1 MCEDKN
7 DCDCKHR
14 HYHHGRH
21 HHGHGFSSIVKRTKE
36 TVEIPAELL
45 EVAEI
50 KEGDFLKIR
59 VHRVTKPSEWKK
71 HHKHH
76 KD

>member
-14 HYHHGRH
+14 HHHRYHHHGR
-21 HHGHGFSSIVKRTKE
+21 GFSSLVKRTSE

-59 VHRVTKPSEWKK
+59 VHKVTKPSEWKK
-71 HHKHH
+71 HKHH

>member
-1 MCEDKN
+1 MCEDIN
-7 DCDCKHR
+7 DCDCH
-14 HYHHGRH
+14 HGHHGRH
-21 HHGHGFSSIVKRTKE
+21 QHHKRGYSSLIKRTSK
-36 TVEIPAELL
+36 TVEVPAELL

-59 VHRVTKPSEWKK
+59 IHRVMKPSERKK
-71 HHKHH
+71 HNHH